1 MNKFTKININTK
13 RLALK
18 PLSPTDATELFG
30 IFSDAAV
37 MRYWNTPPWT
47 SIKDST
53 DFIEKS
59 MKTMQTDESLTLGIY
74 TKDLPRLIG
83 KCMLFNYARTSK
95 RAEIGFGIGKEF
107 WGIGYMQEAGN
118 ALIHY
123 GFKELGLRRIEAE
136 IDPANLSSSK
146 VLARMGF
153 ITEGLLRE
161 RWEINGV
168 VSDSAILGL
177 LVGDWT
183 ARSHT

>member
-1 MNKFTKININTK
+1 MSSFKKINIDTK
-13 RLALK
+13 RLTIK
-18 PLSPTDATELFG
+18 PLSPADAVELFN

-37 MRYWNTPPWT
+37 MKYWNTPPWT

-59 MKTMQTDESLTLGIY
+59 METMQTDESLTLGIY
-74 TKDLPRLIG
+74 IKDLPRLIG

-107 WGIGYMQEAGN
+107 WGMGYMQEAGN

-136 IDPANLSSSK
+136 INPANLSSSK
-146 VLARMGF
+146 VLTRMGF

-183 ARSHT
+183 AGNHA